1 MKKNRLI
8 LPAMAAGLCLTAFY
22 GFASKPGKNIID
34 EVVWVVG
41 DEAIFR
47 SDVEEMY
54 QDMRN
59 QGAVISGDPYCVI
72 PEQIAVE
79 KLYLHQA
86 KIDTIEVQESMVRS
100 QVDQQINF
108 MINQLGS
115 KEKVEEYF
123 RKSLPAIKEQYME
136 HMRNGAIINEVQ
148 KNLTK
153 DVTTTPNEVRK
164 YFDALPKDSV
174 PYVPMKVEVQII
186 TINPNIPRQEIDDVK
201 ARLRDY
207 ADRVNR
213 GDADFSTLAIMY
225 SQDRA
230 SSMQGGELG
239 FMSRSTLVPEFA
251 NVAFNLSDPKKVSRI
266 VETEFGYHIIQL
278 IEKRGEQ
285 VNVRHILLQPKVSP
299 QDLTDA
305 TNRLDSIRKE
315 IVGGAFKF
323 GDAAAVISQDKDTRN
338 NQGIMINQ
346 NDRSSRFEMQD
357 LPAEVARRIEKMSPG
372 DVSEAFVMVNDK
384 NKEVGAIVKLTN
396 RIPGHRANLSDD
408 FNLIKKMY
416 ESHKCQQILTE
427 WLEKKI
433 KDTYVRIEDGWDGCD
448 FRYKGWVKDAN

>member
-1 MKKNRLI
+1 
-8 LPAMAAGLCLTAFY
+8 MAAVCMTTAIY
-22 GFASKPGKNIID
+22 SFAQSPVKNIID

-54 QDMRN
+54 QDMRS
-59 QGAVISGDPYCVI
+59 QGVVISGDPYCVI

-86 KIDTIEVQESMVRS
+86 KIDTIEVQESLVRGR
-100 QVDQQINF
+100 VEQQINY

-115 KEKVEEYF
+115 KEKVEEYC
-123 RKSLPAIKEQYME
+123 RKSIPALREQYVE
-136 HMRNGAIINEVQ
+136 LMRNKAIVDEVQ
-148 KNLTK
+148 KSLTS
-153 DVTTTPNEVRK
+153 DVTTTPSEVRK
-164 YFDALPKDSV
+164 FFDALPADSI
-174 PYVPMKVEVQII
+174 PYVPMKVEVQLI
-186 TINPNIPRQEIDDVK
+186 TINPNIPRQEIDDIK

-207 ADRVNR
+207 SDRVNR

-239 FMSRSTLVPEFA
+239 FMPRSALVPEFA

-266 VETEFGYHIIQL
+266 VETEFGYHIMQL

-285 VNVRHILLQPKVSP
+285 VNVRHILLQPKVSAK
-299 QDLTDA
+299 DLADA

-315 IVGGAFKF
+315 IVGGSFSF
-323 GDAAAVISQDKDTRN
+323 GEAAAVLSQDKDTRN
-338 NQGIMINQ
+338 NQGIMINE
-346 NDRSSRFEMQD
+346 NDRSSRFEMQE
-357 LPAEVARRIEKMSPG
+357 LPVEVARQVEKMSPG
-372 DVSEAFVMVNDK
+372 DVSEAFVMMTPK
-384 NKEVGAIVKLTN
+384 NMEVGAIVRLTN
-396 RIPGHRANLSDD
+396 RIPGHRANLSED
-408 FNLIKKMY
+408 FNLIKKLY
-416 ESHKCQQILTE
+416 ENHKKQQILTE

-433 KDTYVRIEDGWDGCD
+433 KDTYVRIEDGWNGCD
-448 FRYKGWVKDAN
+448 FRYKGWIKESN